1 MAKLERILSDHVKEP
16 EPGLWSNCKR
26 CGEQVFI
33 SGLVPLGEDG
43 AVLGINDPGEQARVV
58 FRMIQ
63 HYVEAAGGKMSDVV
77 RLRIYVTDMR
87 HRPAVLAARRE
98 FFSGDFPCSTL
109 VGVSTLVDPAFLV
122 EIDADAIIGAGAG

>member
-63 HYVEAAGGKMSDVV
+63 HYVQAAGGKMSDVV

-87 HRPAVLAARRE
+87 HRPAVLAARR
-98 FFSGDFPCSTL
+98 
-109 VGVSTLVDPAFLV
+109 
-122 EIDADAIIGAGAG
+122 

>member
-58 FRMIQ
+58 FRMIL

>member
-1 MAKLERILSDHVKEP
+1 MAKFKRILSDHAKEP
-16 EPGLWSNCKR
+16 ESGLWSNCKR

-43 AVLGINDPGEQARVV
+43 AVLGINDPGEQARVI

-63 HYVEAAGGKMSDVV
+63 HYVEAAGGKMNDVV

-122 EIDADAIIGAGAG
+122 EIDADAIIGAGAD

>member
-63 HYVEAAGGKMSDVV
+63 HYVEAAGGKMNDVV

-122 EIDADAIIGAGAG
+122 EIDADAIIGAGAD

>member
-1 MAKLERILSDHVKEP
+1 MAKFERILSDKVSEP
-16 EPGLWSNCKR
+16 AAGLWSNCKR
-26 CGEQVFI
+26 YGDQVYI
-33 SGLVPLGEDG
+33 SGLVPLANDGE
-43 AVLGINDPGEQARVV
+43 VLGINDPGEQACVI

-77 RLRIYVTDMR
+77 RMRIYVTDMR

-109 VGVSTLVDPAFLV
+109 VGVSTLVDPAYLV